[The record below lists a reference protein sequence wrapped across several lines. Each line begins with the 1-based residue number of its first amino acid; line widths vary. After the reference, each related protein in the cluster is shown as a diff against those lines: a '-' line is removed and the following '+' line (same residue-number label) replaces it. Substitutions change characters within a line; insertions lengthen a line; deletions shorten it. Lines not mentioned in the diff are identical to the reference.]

1 MRFQEGCLKMVNNP
15 LVFYFEKLKD
25 DYDLKTYGDIA
36 KYLDI
41 SIGTVKNAYGGRTI
55 NPSKRLVEHIAVH
68 FNKNPNVILKDIYKG
83 SFVEPCNEYT
93 KLVTLS
99 LYYNFEYALFY
110 DNQNFIMSHK
120 TDFPLHLANMHV
132 NAIVRLS
139 GHEVKPTAIVEWSR
153 LNSLL
158 AERYN
163 CTYNPIIKNDY
174 ILMALSNLYYMICS
188 DEFDDLKRLIVVFAY
203 DEEEDYQL
211 FRKMCNDSKHRVL
224 PLLYD
229 DNAEYSIRDVD
240 MLNDIG

>member
-1 MRFQEGCLKMVNNP
+1 MANNP

-68 FNKNPNVILKDIYKG
+68 FNKNPNVIL
-83 SFVEPCNEYT
+83 
-93 KLVTLS
+93 
-99 LYYNFEYALFY
+99 
-110 DNQNFIMSHK
+110 
-120 TDFPLHLANMHV
+120 
-132 NAIVRLS
+132 S
-139 GHEVKPTAIVEWSR
+139 GHEVKLTAIVEWSR
-153 LNSLL
+153 LNSIL
-158 AERYN
+158 AERCN
-163 CTYNPIIKNDY
+163 CTYNPILKNDY

-229 DNAEYSIRDVD
+229 ENAEYSIRDVD

>member
-163 CTYNPIIKNDY
+163 CTYNPILKNDY